1 MKIEKITRL
10 DLRIF
15 KNFSWPKELI
25 HFRSKNLIY
34 GWNGSGKSTLA
45 DIFYAL
51 ENKENIEEGSFTIQM
66 EDGSVLNS
74 TKIQSSLSLPSVR
87 VFSRTYV
94 EENVFTSE
102 RKAKPIVYLGK
113 ESVEEQ
119 ERIRQL
125 GTEIENLQREANQK
139 IKEKTTAEKDFD
151 KLCANKARD
160 IKDQLRSS
168 DSRNSYNNYDKSH
181 FKNKADSLSISSE
194 DIENKKL
201 EDNEFNKLKSRV
213 QDTSKAKID
222 ELTSPKANLDNLFSE
237 AKKLLSTTVVSKV
250 LAELKDNHDLS
261 EWVKH
266 GLKIHKVDGRYKDN
280 CAFCKGELGEKRLR
294 DIDNH
299 FNDNFNNF
307 ELEISTLL
315 SSVKEAIANLSS
327 IKYPYEKS
335 FYSDIEESYK
345 DQRDSHKASKDKAI
359 AWLKSMKSEL
369 ETKQGKPFAAMQ
381 IAVKSPDV
389 SVSTDDINSVIK
401 QHNETNDKFEEETN
415 NARHRLEEHFVA
427 SVLEDYK
434 NGQDSISSLEKTVE
448 EKSVEIDKKSNRKSE
463 LEKNIENS
471 TQAADELNTELAA
484 FLGRRDLKFE
494 SKHGGYNVTRNGHPA
509 KHLSE
514 GEKTALAF
522 LHFLKSLSDKNFN
535 LNNGIVVIDDPISS
549 LDSNSI
555 YSAFSFMKNKTEDAG
570 QLFIMTH
577 NFSLFKEVRRWFVDK
592 KNKQDSALY
601 MLKAEL
607 DREERTA
614 IISELDH
621 LLRDFNSEY
630 HFLFSMVYKSQ
641 AEKSLFKLY
650 PISNITRK
658 LLEEFL
664 SFKIPTSAN
673 FRAKLN
679 EISLDTEINNKII
692 RFTDSHS
699 HTDKIGDTEDL
710 SLFQELPSVVRNI
723 MELIENADETHFK
736 KMESLVRG
744 EQ

>member
-15 KNFSWPKELI
+15 KNFSWPKELT
-25 HFRSKNLIY
+25 HFKSKNLIY

-45 DIFYAL
+45 DIFHTL
-51 ENKENIEEGSFTIQM
+51 ERRKNLEEGSFTLQM
-66 EDGSVLNS
+66 KDGSVLNS

-87 VFSRTYV
+87 IFNRTYV
-94 EENVFTSE
+94 EENVFTSDGT
-102 RKAKPIVYLGK
+102 AKPIVYLGK
-113 ESVEEQ
+113 ESIEEQ
-119 ERIRQL
+119 EKIGNLAKEVEKLQS
-125 GTEIENLQREANQK
+125 EIAKDKNKEDKAKEDLDKFCSDKAKN
-139 IKEKTTAEKDFD
+139 IKEH
-151 KLCANKARD
+151 
-160 IKDQLRSS
+160 LRSS
-168 DSRNSYNNYDKSH
+168 DENKYNNYNKSD
-181 FKNKADSLSISSE
+181 FKNKADSLSNSSE
-194 DIENKKL
+194 DITSKIL
-201 EDNEFNKLKSRV
+201 EGADFNRLKSRIQETSKEKV
-213 QDTSKAKID
+213 DNLTSPEVGLDTLFSKAK
-222 ELTSPKANLDNLFSE
+222 E
-237 AKKLLSTTVVSKV
+237 LLSNTVTSHT
-250 LAELKDNHDLS
+250 LEELKDNYDLS
-261 EWVKH
+261 EWIKV
-266 GLKIHKVDGRYKDN
+266 GLKIHKVESGYKKN
-280 CAFCKGELGEKRLR
+280 CAFCEGELCEKRLR
-294 DIDNH
+294 DIENH
-299 FNDNFNNF
+299 FNENFKKF
-307 ELEISTLL
+307 ESEISILL
-315 SSVKEAIANLSS
+315 SNVEETIASLSNIAHPDE
-327 IKYPYEKS
+327 IK
-335 FYSDIEESYK
+335 FYSDIKESYK
-345 DQRDSHKASKDKAI
+345 DYRDSHKESI
-359 AWLKSMKSEL
+359 NNTVAWLKSLKIEL
-369 ETKQGKPFAAMQ
+369 EIKQGKPFAAMQ
-381 IAVKSPDV
+381 INVKSSDV

-401 QHNETNDKFEEETN
+401 QHNETTDKFEEETN

-434 NGQDSISSLEKTVE
+434 NKQSSISSLENSIE
-448 EKSVEIDKKSNRKSE
+448 EKKVVIGEKSNEKSE
-463 LEKNIENS
+463 LEKSIENS
-471 TQAADELNTELAA
+471 TQAADDLNKDLAH
-484 FLGRRDLKFE
+484 FLGRDEIKFQNE
-494 SKHGGYNVTRNGHPA
+494 SGGYIITRNDCPA
-509 KHLSE
+509 KNLSE

-522 LHFLKSLSDKNFN
+522 LHFLKSLSDKNFK
-535 LNNGIVVIDDPISS
+535 LKSGIVVIDDPISS

-555 YSAFSFMKNKTEDAG
+555 YSAFSFMQDRIQKAD

-601 MLKAEL
+601 MLKSDP
-607 DREERTA
+607 DREERAA